1 MSRFIIAYDSISV
14 GLEIQHTAIQL
25 AYMLGTY
32 VQDKSFSKPRSQAY
46 AEAITHSEEGKFQT
60 QPPIIVNSIAT
71 VT

>member
-1 MSRFIIAYDSISV
+1 
-14 GLEIQHTAIQL
+14 
-25 AYMLGTY
+25 MLGTY